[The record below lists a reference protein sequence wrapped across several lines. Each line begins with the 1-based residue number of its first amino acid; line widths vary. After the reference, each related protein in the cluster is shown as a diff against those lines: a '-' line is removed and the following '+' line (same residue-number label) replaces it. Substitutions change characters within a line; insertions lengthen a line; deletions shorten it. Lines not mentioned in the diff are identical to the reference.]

1 MNTAVL
7 LSLPSDFSEGPKRLI
22 PFPIMQ
28 CRSLIAGCASK
39 FERSLGGVMGFS
51 SENNRGVQ
59 METVDGASVI
69 QRLLRSQH

>member
-7 LSLPSDFSEGPKRLI
+7 LSLSSDFREGPKRLI

-28 CRSLIAGCASK
+28 SRSLIAGCASK